1 MGTPSSFLDGLDPAA
16 REALLA
22 IASPVSFMAGSVL
35 VRHGE
40 PARGAY
46 VLREGKVEAV
56 IRLPGGEDLTVA
68 ALGDGDAFGEMA
80 LVEAGTCTATVRAV
94 SHVDGWFVA
103 GEDFRAL
110 AAQSSAGARA
120 IQHAV
125 TLLLAGKVGALNA
138 QLMACPAPEDRMARA
153 VAAGDPLAGIP
164 RSRRT
169 PFDVSGYLPRLPLFE
184 RFGPDEVDALVAAG
198 SYLEVPRGAC
208 LFATGGEAVAA
219 YLVVR
224 GAVEIVAARD
234 GRERRV
240 ALAGPGQLA
249 GYLGVLRE
257 RPHSSAVYAREA
269 SLLLEW
275 SAAGFRAL
283 YSGDGRASA
292 RLRQAVQKSLL
303 VAMGRTNRSL
313 TRLLSQAQLA
323 SAGGEQRRLEAALG
337 GQLTAAHVPANGPEP
352 A

>member
-1 MGTPSSFLDGLDPAA
+1 MANSPSFLDGLGPAA

-22 IASPVSFMAGSVL
+22 IAAPVSFVAGSVL

-46 VLREGKVEAV
+46 VLRQGKVEAV

-68 ALGDGDAFGEMA
+68 TLGDGDAFGEMA

-94 SHVDGWFVA
+94 SHVDGWFIA
-103 GEDFRAL
+103 NEDFRAL

-120 IQHAV
+120 LQQAV
-125 TLLLAGKVGALNA
+125 TLMLAGKLGALNA
-138 QLMACPAPEDRMARA
+138 QLMACPAPEDREARA
-153 VAAGDPLAGIP
+153 VPAEDLLAQAP
-164 RSRRT
+164 RSLRA

-184 RFGPDEVDALVAAG
+184 RFGPDEIDAVVAAG
-198 SYLEVPRGAC
+198 SYLEVPRGTC
-208 LFATGGEAVAA
+208 LFAAGSGATAA
-219 YLVVR
+219 FLVVR
-224 GAVEIVAARD
+224 GAAEIIAVRD

-249 GYLGVLRE
+249 GYLAVLRE
-257 RPHSSAVYAREA
+257 RAHSSAGHAREA

-275 SAAGFRAL
+275 PAAVFRSL
-283 YSGDGRASA
+283 HSGDGRAGA
-292 RLRQAVQKSLL
+292 RLRHAVQRSLL
-303 VAMGRTNRSL
+303 VALGRTNRSL

-323 SAGGEQRRLEAALG
+323 SARGEQQRLEAALG
-337 GQLTAAHVPANGPEP
+337 GQLTAAAS
-352 A
+352 